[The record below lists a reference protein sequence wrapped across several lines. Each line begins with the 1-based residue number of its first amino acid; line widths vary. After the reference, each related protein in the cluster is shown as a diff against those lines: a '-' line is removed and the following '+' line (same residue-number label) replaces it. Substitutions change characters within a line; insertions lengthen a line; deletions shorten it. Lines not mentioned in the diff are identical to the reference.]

1 VRLAATDLDCFRRGR
16 EASMVVAAEQIVS
29 IFDHPD
35 QVRERFLTADG
46 YRTQYLEAGDSSA
59 PPLVMVHG
67 GACEIG
73 MGTDRWYPNIL
84 PLAQTFHVF
93 AVNEI
98 GHGQSDPPRD
108 ISKLGHV
115 RYRAEHVLAFIEAL
129 GVGPVY
135 LLGQSQ
141 GGWIVTYITLKRPD
155 LVRKLVLI
163 DSASTS
169 GAGLAAEGLPYFD
182 NVFEPGTMIP
192 KLNLKTRD
200 GVQRYVS
207 EFCFNKAMIND
218 QMVDR
223 LMPLSERWNDLYM
236 AEIRRFWDN
245 KGLENQ
251 AEMYGYNGQHIS
263 QSVHQIAV
271 PTLVVWGRESNKG
284 VDKGVELYKRIPHA
298 EMHIF
303 ADANH
308 FLWLDRPREFNSLV
322 TWYLTRD

>member
-1 VRLAATDLDCFRRGR
+1 
-16 EASMVVAAEQIVS
+16 MVVSTPEQSAS

-35 QVRERFLTADG
+35 RVQERFLTADG

-108 ISKLGHV
+108 LSVLSHV
-115 RYRAEHVLAFIEAL
+115 RYRAEHVLAFIDAL

-141 GGWIVTYITLKRPD
+141 GGWIVAYITLKRPD

-163 DSASTS
+163 DSGSTS
-169 GAGLAAEGLPYFD
+169 GASVRSEGLPYFD

-236 AEIRRFWDN
+236 QHIRDYWNAD
-245 KGLENQ
+245 GLDKKKDE
-251 AEMYGYNGQHIS
+251 YSYNGQHIS

-284 VDKGVELYKRIPHA
+284 LDKGVELYKRIPHA

-322 TWYLTRD
+322 SWYLTRA